1 MDIDPDRRSAQLQR
15 RPVDFLLRSLL
26 PLMALVL
33 LLSTLWVG
41 PWGFLVGSI
50 AWWQIVRR
58 IR

>member
-1 MDIDPDRRSAQLQR
+1 MDIDSARQSEGLQR

-26 PLMALVL
+26 PLMALGL

-41 PWGFLVGSI
+41 PWGFLIGCI

>member
-1 MDIDPDRRSAQLQR
+1 MDIDSLRLTARLQR
-15 RPVDFLLRSLL
+15 RPADFLLRSLL
-26 PLMALVL
+26 PLMALAL

-41 PWGFLVGSI
+41 PWGFLIGSI

>member
-1 MDIDPDRRSAQLQR
+1 MDIDSARQPARLQR
-15 RPVDFLLRSLL
+15 RPSEFLLRSLL
-26 PLMALVL
+26 PLMALAL

-41 PWGFLVGSI
+41 PWGFLIGCV

>member
-1 MDIDPDRRSAQLQR
+1 MDIDSARPLARLQR
-15 RPVDFLLRSLL
+15 RPVDLLLRSLL
-26 PLMALVL
+26 PLMALAL

-41 PWGFLVGSI
+41 PWGFLIGCG

>member
-1 MDIDPDRRSAQLQR
+1 MDIDSPLQSARQPR

-41 PWGFLVGSI
+41 PWGFLIGSI